1 MTWSVSIR
9 WLVLTHLWFCEGHE
23 RWLFLDV
30 CAHRNVFEREHY
42 LIREA
47 KLNKVCINDHKWSV
61 FIQVW
66 MNAFVKL
73 FHVWSDCLIF
83 VCVCGLKH
91 VRLSSQK
98 LHTYH
103 CTRLWIFR
111 LRLWIISHAFVA
123 NFSPYSDH
131 ICLLMLGL
139 NVETV
144 DQWTYINSNK
154 QALFCKRI
162 DTKMISK
169 AFLKRTFFSL
179 ESLLIVSVIGSWDRL
194 LVP

>member
-1 MTWSVSIR
+1 MISIYSSSDERICKIVSR
-9 WLVLTHLWFCEGHE
+9 VVRL
-23 RWLFLDV
+23 LD
-30 CAHRNVFEREHY
+30 
-42 LIREA
+42 I
-47 KLNKVCINDHKWSV
+47 
-61 FIQVW
+61 
-66 MNAFVKL
+66 
-73 FHVWSDCLIF
+73 
-83 VCVCGLKH
+83 CVCGLKH

-103 CTRLWIFR
+103 RMRLWIFS
-111 LRLWIISHAFVA
+111 LRLWIISHAFAA
-123 NFSPYSDH
+123 NFSSYSDH
-131 ICLLMLGL
+131 ICLLMLSL